1 MKFWKLCKSSLIRP
15 KLFCRSIVSSSR
27 PLRNAGSPFLIYR
40 TKHINSQKEQ
50 SMSRIASPWFVFALA
65 LSFLS
70 PIYTN
75 AQNKSISGAVF
86 VMTNAAD
93 KNEVLSYSRSAD
105 GSLQPAGTFAT
116 GGRGSGGGND
126 PLGSQGSLTLSQD
139 RSLLFAV
146 NAGSGEVSV
155 FRVRGAELALT
166 QHLPR
171 SGSEPV
177 AVGQHGSLVYVLN
190 AGGTSGVVGFFLAHG
205 RLTPIP
211 NSLRF
216 LSTGTSGAAS
226 LAFSR
231 DRS

>member
-27 PLRNAGSPFLIYR
+27 PLRNAGSVFLIWR
-40 TKHINSQKEQ
+40 TKHLNPQKEQ

-70 PIYTN
+70 PIHSN
-75 AQNKSISGAVF
+75 AQNRGTGGAVF

-126 PLGSQGSLTLSQD
+126 PLGSQGSHSQS
-139 RSLLFAV
+139 RSFT
-146 NAGSGEVSV
+146 S
-155 FRVRGAELALT
+155 VRG
-166 QHLPR
+166 QR
-171 SGSEPV
+171 R
-177 AVGQHGSLVYVLN
+177 QW
-190 AGGTSGVVGFFLAHG
+190 
-205 RLTPIP
+205 
-211 NSLRF
+211 
-216 LSTGTSGAAS
+216 
-226 LAFSR
+226 
-231 DRS
+231 